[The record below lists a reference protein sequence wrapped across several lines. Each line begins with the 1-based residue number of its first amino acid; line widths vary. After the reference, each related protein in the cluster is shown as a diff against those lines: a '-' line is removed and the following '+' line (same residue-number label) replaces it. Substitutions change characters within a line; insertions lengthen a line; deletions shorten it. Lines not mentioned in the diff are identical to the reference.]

1 MTATHSTSR
10 ILLLFVAVLLA
21 IAPGCRP
28 TSTRSS
34 TSTSPSPDTSTLVSP
49 STPAS
54 TPAPSSPTISTVPSQ
69 PAVSAEP
76 IDCSNPTTDRSINAC
91 AQQAYES
98 ADAKLNRV
106 YRQFKTSLSQQEQS
120 ELVDVET
127 AWLKFRDSSC
137 EFESSRA
144 GGQSTQSSIRYQC
157 LEQTTKDRIAE
168 LQLQASPL

>member
-1 MTATHSTSR
+1 MTATRSTSR

-21 IAPGCRP
+21 IAPGCRS
-28 TSTRSS
+28 TSTSSS
-34 TSTSPSPDTSTLVSP
+34 TSTNPSPDATSARP

-54 TPAPSSPTISTVPSQ
+54 TSVPSSPTVSTAPSQ

-98 ADAKLNRV
+98 ADAKLNQV

-144 GGQSTQSSIRYQC
+144 RGQSTQSSIRYQC
-157 LEQTTKDRIAE
+157 LEQMTKDRTAE

>member
-10 ILLLFVAVLLA
+10 ILLLFAAVLLA

-28 TSTRSS
+28 TSTSSSPDSS
-34 TSTSPSPDTSTLVSP
+34 TGVSP
-49 STPAS
+49 STLALTPAS
-54 TPAPSSPTISTVPSQ
+54 TPTPSRPTISTTPSQ

-76 IDCSNPTTDRSINAC
+76 IDCSNPTTAQSVNVC
-91 AQQAYES
+91 AQRSYES
-98 ADAKLNRV
+98 ADAKLNQI

-127 AWLKFRDSSC
+127 TWLKFRDSSC

-144 GGQSTQSSIRYQC
+144 KGQSTQSRIRYQC

-168 LQLQASPL
+168 LKIQANPL